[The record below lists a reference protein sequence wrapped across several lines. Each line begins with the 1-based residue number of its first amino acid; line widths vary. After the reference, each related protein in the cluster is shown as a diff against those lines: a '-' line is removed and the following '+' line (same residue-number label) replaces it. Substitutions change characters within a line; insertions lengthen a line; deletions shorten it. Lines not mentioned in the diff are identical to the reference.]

1 MSIESFYVSFSTDVP
16 EPVYDQTNKIAD
28 FLTKLNPP
36 IVLQGSGWKMALVSL
51 HLTNSFDSLRQD
63 QDYFFKL
70 FRFVGD
76 TKDPSKH
83 IGTKI
88 TLPKNKRYNTILE
101 IIQDMDN
108 LVYTGKDSVNFHYN
122 KLYDRIYIL
131 GLKVGESCY
140 PSDGLREFL
149 GYKENIIE
157 PEPDNNFHQTY
168 GIGIGLSKLQ
178 NSLKPIQYNVDRLS
192 DQFDQMKLSNQLVL
206 FGLKEDPYPEA
217 SESRFLGFCS
227 TRFPGIPVTQ
237 NDIVSARR
245 IGKQGSGLKPRPLV
259 VVFCSSRMQ
268 QLILREKKCLQGSGV
283 FISESLTK
291 SRLQLLNY
299 TKSKLGKRST
309 WSSGGEILT
318 SLSDGKVITVKV
330 ASQVDTLYQLTTAHP
345 SPSKPLPGLK

>member
-1 MSIESFYVSFSTDVP
+1 MGDTSKKSYRPNTREMRSDCSIQFSGTESINDQIALLTSHLNTLKNKQKLNDQTLKTTMAEVVSQALSTEVGPLVEASVKKLTPSHEPATFDANSIEIIKQEVYTSLKMDFDVLV
-16 EPVYDQTNKIAD
+16 EKSLKQYD
-28 FLTKLNPP
+28 LRMTKLE
-36 IVLQGSGWKMALVSL
+36 SSL
-51 HLTNSFDSLRQD
+51 KLLDS
-63 QDYFFKL
+63 
-70 FRFVGD
+70 
-76 TKDPSKH
+76 
-83 IGTKI
+83 
-88 TLPKNKRYNTILE
+88 
-101 IIQDMDN
+101 
-108 LVYTGKDSVNFHYN
+108 
-122 KLYDRIYIL
+122 
-131 GLKVGESCY
+131 
-140 PSDGLREFL
+140 
-149 GYKENIIE
+149 
-157 PEPDNNFHQTY
+157 
-168 GIGIGLSKLQ
+168 GLSKLQ
-178 NSLKPIQYNVDRLS
+178 NSLKPIQSNVDRLS

-259 VVFCSSRMQ
+259 VEFCSSRMQ

-318 SLSDGKVITVKV
+318 KLSDGKVITVKE
-330 ASQVDTLYQLTTAHP
+330 ASQVDTLYQLITAHP